1 MSEFTSTGVVTK
13 SLDEWYEAVVAFK
26 KAVWGDD
33 FVTDATTK
41 QGADIL
47 QLAEL
52 LYNAEMNNVSA
63 FAQLNLDTAT
73 GICLDYIGMVRGIAR
88 NGGYPQE
95 IKVNLTSSTTG
106 YNLTPD
112 VVFRTTTGYNYAVP
126 SSTAITSLQQEV
138 LMVYESDGNPDV
150 APGDPLQTVAPNA
163 NVVSAVIAEGGITD
177 GADTETDALYRKRIK
192 DASIGFVGTLE
203 LMVAEMLKV
212 SGLAKLKVLYNDT
225 SSTDVYG
232 IPAYATEF
240 LVVPDDENAGA
251 SFNSLV
257 ANKIL
262 EVKVPGAPLNGSI
275 TVSVPDY
282 YGETKSVKFSRA
294 TKTEMQFY
302 AQIGPKSVSE
312 PLDVTNV
319 PIEKQAIIDYIA
331 SLDIG
336 ATASWS
342 EILSIVTGDA
352 GYKIVD
358 WGLRKGTSGNWV
370 QTDISADARQYLWAD
385 LADIGIS
392 VDPHGGL

>member
-13 SLDEWYEAVVAFK
+13 SLDEWYQAVVAFK

-73 GICLDYIGMVRGIAR
+73 GVCLDYIGMVRGISR

-95 IKVNLTSSTTG
+95 IKVDLTSAVTG

-112 VVFRTTTGYNYAVP
+112 VIFKTTSGYSYYVP
-126 SSTAITSLQQEV
+126 SSTPITSLQQQV
-138 LMVYESDGNPDV
+138 TLIYSSDGNPPV
-150 APGDPLQTVAPNA
+150 NPGDPLQTVTANA
-163 NVVSAVIAEGGITD
+163 NIVSAVIATGGITE

-192 DASIGFVGTLE
+192 DAAIGFIGTLE
-203 LMVAEMLKV
+203 LMASEMLKI
-212 SGLAKLKVLYNDT
+212 SGLAKLKIAYNDT
-225 SSTDVYG
+225 SSTVGD

-240 LVVPDDENAGA
+240 LVVPNDENAGA

-262 EVKVPGAPLNGSI
+262 EVKMPGAPLYGTT

-282 YGETKSVKFSRA
+282 YGETKSVKFTRA
-294 TKTEMQFY
+294 TKVEMQFY
-302 AQIGPKSVSE
+302 AQIAAKSASE

-319 PIEKQAIIDYIA
+319 PLEKQAIVDYIT

-336 ATASWS
+336 TSASWS
-342 EILSIVTGDA
+342 EVLGMIANDA
-352 GYKIVD
+352 GFKIVD
-358 WGLRKGTSGNWV
+358 WGLRKGTSGEWAK
-370 QTDISADARQYLWAD
+370 TDISCGAREYLWTQ
-385 LADIGIS
+385 LSDIGIS
-392 VDPHGGL
+392 TDPHGGF

>member
-13 SLDEWYEAVVAFK
+13 TLDEWYDAVVAFK
-26 KAVWGDD
+26 RAVWGED
-33 FVTDATTK
+33 FVIDPTTK

-73 GICLDYIGMVRGIAR
+73 GVCLDYIGMVRGISR

-95 IKVNLTSSTTG
+95 IKVDLTSSVTG

-112 VVFRTTTGYNYAVP
+112 VVFKTTSGYSYYVP
-126 SSTAITSLQQEV
+126 SSTPITSLQQQV
-138 LMVYESDGNPDV
+138 TLIYSSDGNPPV
-150 APGDPLQTVAPNA
+150 NPGDPLQTVTANA
-163 NVVSAVIAEGGITD
+163 NIVSAVIAAGGITE
-177 GADTETDALYRKRIK
+177 GADTESDALYRKRIK
-192 DASIGFVGTLE
+192 DAAIGFVGTLE
-203 LMVAEMLKV
+203 LMASEMLKI
-212 SGLAKLKVLYNDT
+212 SGLAKLKIAYNDT
-225 SSTDVYG
+225 AATVDN

-240 LVVPDDENAGA
+240 LVVPNDENAGS

-262 EVKVPGAPLNGSI
+262 EVKVPGAPLYGTT

-282 YGETKSVKFSRA
+282 YGETKSVKFTRA
-294 TKTEMQFY
+294 TKVEMQFY
-302 AQIGPKSVSE
+302 AQIAAKSATE

-319 PIEKQAIIDYIA
+319 ALEKQAIVDYIQ
-331 SLDIG
+331 SVNIG
-336 ATASWS
+336 APVSWS
-342 EILSIVTGDA
+342 EVLGIVASDA
-352 GYKIVD
+352 GFKIVD

-370 QTDISADARQYLWAD
+370 NTDISCNAREYLWAE

-392 VDPHGGL
+392 TDPHGGF